1 MDRLKY
7 VLIPSG
13 VFPALAGGFLIIAFS
28 LGYYDWPVIAGA
40 VALGAVLTL
49 PAAHLVSRRIKR
61 DDPDFDHRRTP
72 EGGILPDPAAREV

>member
-13 VFPALAGGFLIIAFS
+13 VFPVLAGGFLIVALS
-28 LGYYDWPVIAGA
+28 LGYYTWPVIVGA

-49 PAAHLVSRRIKR
+49 PVAHLVSRRIKR
-61 DDPDFDHRRTP
+61 EDPNFNHRRNSAD
-72 EGGILPDPAAREV
+72 GVLPDPTAREV